1 MTSRL
6 LGLVREQ
13 VLAAIFGAGN
23 AMDAFLVAFRIPNL
37 VRDLFAEGALSA
49 AFVPTFTRHL
59 TQHGKASAWRLANL
73 VITALLLITGLL
85 VVLGIVFARPLV
97 TAFAADFALEPGKLE
112 LTVALTRVMLPF
124 LPLVAVAAATMGML
138 NSLHRFFIPALS
150 PAMFNVAIIVCA
162 VALVPLMPALGQ
174 PAIMAIAIG
183 AVVGGVAQVAL
194 QWPSLGREG
203 YRFRPALDFSDQ
215 GLRRVLVLMGPG
227 TIGLAA
233 TQVNLFVNTVLATGE
248 APGTVSWLG
257 YAFRIM
263 YLPIGIFGVSIATAT
278 LPAVSRHAAAAGG
291 EDRPAIRRTMANSL
305 SLMAT
310 LNLPATVGL
319 VVLAVPVVQVIFERG
334 AFLPADTLATAAA
347 LQFYALGLI
356 GYSVVRITSP
366 AFYALGQPLTPIK
379 VSVASML
386 ANVVLNLVL
395 IRLPGEGGR
404 VLLAGEPAPR
414 PGPDAAGAGGAPE
427 GQSLRHGLRP
437 AGEAAVTGGSIL
449 RAGGA
454 ARASTGALPDGGEA
468 GARSTGPLHGGAAAR
483 VPAPLWR
490 RGTLRARGPA
500 AVASGSTKGR
510 GDVGGAPGG
519 RGEAAAG
526 GQAAAADRE
535 SEQAGRGAPAAD
547 DLRRSVG
554 WVSTS
559 LDVNLNDRAS
569 LRR

>member
-37 VRDLFAEGALSA
+37 VRDLFAEGAMSA

-85 VVLGIVFARPLV
+85 VVLGVVFAGPLV
-97 TAFAADFALEPGKLE
+97 TAFAADFAAEPGKLE
-112 LTVALTRVMLPF
+112 LTVTLTRVMLPF

-162 VALVPLMPALGQ
+162 LALVPAMPALGQ

-183 AVVGGVAQVAL
+183 AVIGGVAQVAL
-194 QWPSLGREG
+194 QWPSLRREG
-203 YRFRPALDFSDQ
+203 FRFRPALDLHDD

-291 EDRPAIRRTMANSL
+291 EDRTAIRRTVADSL
-305 SLMAT
+305 SLMTT

-319 VVLAVPVVQVIFERG
+319 VVLAVPIVRAIFERG

-347 LQFYALGLI
+347 LQFYGVGLL

-379 VSVASML
+379 VSVVSML
-386 ANVVLNLVL
+386 ANVVLNLALVRVMGYTGLALGTSLAAVL
-395 IRLPGEGGR
+395 NAALLMVLLRRRLDGLDGGR
-404 VLLAGEPAPR
+404 LVSSFVRVGLASAAMGASAVAVYAVLADWIPGAALAAQVLRLAGAI
-414 PGPDAAGAGGAPE
+414 GAALVVLAAGAHL
-427 GQSLRHGLRP
+427 LRVR
-437 AGEAAVTGGSIL
+437 EFRDAVSMVK
-449 RAGGA
+449 R
-454 ARASTGALPDGGEA
+454 
-468 GARSTGPLHGGAAAR
+468 
-483 VPAPLWR
+483 
-490 RGTLRARGPA
+490 
-500 AVASGSTKGR
+500 
-510 GDVGGAPGG
+510 
-519 RGEAAAG
+519 
-526 GQAAAADRE
+526 Q
-535 SEQAGRGAPAAD
+535 
-547 DLRRSVG
+547 LRR
-554 WVSTS
+554 
-559 LDVNLNDRAS
+559 
-569 LRR
+569 